1 MRGEAARPVNG
12 SQPRSVPKPTVR
24 NDVASMVLLDDVD
37 CALVAAL
44 QERGDTPNVELAR
57 AVGLSPAATLR
68 RVRRLRDD
76 GVIDGVRASVDPVRV
91 GMAIDAFVLA
101 TLAEHSARAD
111 AGFARALD
119 GMPNVLRADVVAGAD
134 DVLLHVVA
142 ADAAEL
148 HRVLLALKRAGAG
161 RLRTMLRL
169 QTVKPPSP
177 VPLPSRRRDRVPAQG

>member
-1 MRGEAARPVNG
+1 MAV
-12 SQPRSVPKPTVR
+12 
-24 NDVASMVLLDDVD
+24 LDDVD
-37 CALVAAL
+37 CALLAAL

-76 GVIDGVRASVDPVRV
+76 GIVEGVRATVDPARV
-91 GMAIDAFVLA
+91 GLPIDAFVLA
-101 TLAEHSARAD
+101 TLSEHSARAD
-111 AGFARALD
+111 TGFARAVGELA
-119 GMPNVLRADVVAGAD
+119 NVLRADAVAGAD

-142 ADAAEL
+142 ADAGEL

-177 VPLPSRRRDRVPAQG
+177 VPVAARAREHPAHQA

>member
-1 MRGEAARPVNG
+1 
-12 SQPRSVPKPTVR
+12 
-24 NDVASMVLLDDVD
+24 MVVLDDVD

-76 GVIDGVRASVDPVRV
+76 GVIEGVRASVDPARV
-91 GMAIDAFVLA
+91 GLAIDAFVLA

-148 HRVLLALKRAGAG
+148 HRVLLALKRAGAE

-177 VPLPSRRRDRVPAQG
+177 VPLPTRRRARASAQA

>member
-1 MRGEAARPVNG
+1 M
-12 SQPRSVPKPTVR
+12 TI
-24 NDVASMVLLDDVD
+24 LDDVD

-44 QERGDTPNVELAR
+44 QERGDMPNVELAR

-76 GVIDGVRASVDPVRV
+76 GVIESVRATVDPARV

-101 TLAEHSARAD
+101 TRAEHSARAD

-142 ADAAEL
+142 TDAAEL
-148 HRVLLALKRAGAG
+148 HGVLVALKRAGAE

-177 VPLPSRRRDRVPAQG
+177 VPLPTRRRDRALSGA

>member
-1 MRGEAARPVNG
+1 MAI
-12 SQPRSVPKPTVR
+12 
-24 NDVASMVLLDDVD
+24 LDDVD

-68 RVRRLRDD
+68 RVRRLRED
-76 GVIDGVRASVDPVRV
+76 GVIEGVRATVDPAQV
-91 GMAIDAFVLA
+91 GLALDAFVLA
-101 TLAEHSARAD
+101 TLGEHSARAD
-111 AGFARALD
+111 AGFARALE
-119 GMPNVLRADVVAGAD
+119 GMPNVLRADSVAGVD
-134 DVLLHVVA
+134 DVLLHIVA

-148 HRVLLALKRAGAG
+148 HRVLLALKRAGAE

-177 VPLPSRRRDRVPAQG
+177 VPLPTARRDRAEPQA

>member
-1 MRGEAARPVNG
+1 MPVF
-12 SQPRSVPKPTVR
+12 
-24 NDVASMVLLDDVD
+24 DDVD
-37 CALVAAL
+37 CALLAAL
-44 QERGDTPNVELAR
+44 QEHGDAPNVELAQ

-76 GVIDGVRASVDPVRV
+76 GVIEGVRATVDPARV
-91 GMAIDAFVLA
+91 GLAIDAFVLA

-111 AGFARALD
+111 AEFARAV
-119 GMPNVLRADVVAGAD
+119 GAMANVLRADAVAGAD

-148 HRVLLALKRAGAG
+148 HRVLLALKRAGAE

-177 VPLPSRRRDRVPAQG
+177 VPVSSQA

>member
-1 MRGEAARPVNG
+1 MPVF
-12 SQPRSVPKPTVR
+12 
-24 NDVASMVLLDDVD
+24 DDVD
-37 CALVAAL
+37 CALLAAL
-44 QERGDTPNVELAR
+44 QERGDAPNVELAQ

-76 GVIDGVRASVDPVRV
+76 GVIEGVRATVDPARV
-91 GMAIDAFVLA
+91 GLAIDVFVLA

-111 AGFARALD
+111 AEFARAV
-119 GMPNVLRADVVAGAD
+119 GAMANVLRADAVAGAD

-142 ADAAEL
+142 ADAAGL
-148 HRVLLALKRAGAG
+148 HRVLLALKRAGAE

-177 VPLPSRRRDRVPAQG
+177 VPVTSQA

>member
-1 MRGEAARPVNG
+1 MP
-12 SQPRSVPKPTVR
+12 
-24 NDVASMVLLDDVD
+24 LLDDLD
-37 CALVAAL
+37 CALLATL
-44 QERGDTPNVELAR
+44 QERGDAPNVELAQV
-57 AVGLSPAATLR
+57 VGLSPAATLR

-76 GVIDGVRASVDPVRV
+76 GVIEGVRATVDPARV
-91 GMAIDAFVLA
+91 GLAIDAFVLA

-111 AGFARALD
+111 ADFGRAVG
-119 GMPNVLRADVVAGAD
+119 GMVNVLRADAVAGAD

-148 HRVLLALKRAGAG
+148 HRTLLALKRAGAA

-177 VPLPSRRRDRVPAQG
+177 VPVAVGTHQA

>member
-1 MRGEAARPVNG
+1 MRNA
-12 SQPRSVPKPTVR
+12 
-24 NDVASMVLLDDVD
+24 VACMTILDDVD
-37 CALVAAL
+37 CALVATL

-76 GVIDGVRASVDPVRV
+76 GVIESVRATVDPARV
-91 GMAIDAFVLA
+91 GLALDAFVLA

-111 AGFARALD
+111 AGFARALE

-148 HRVLLALKRAGAG
+148 HRVLLALKRAGAD

-169 QTVKPPSP
+169 QTVKPPGP
-177 VPLPSRRRDRVPAQG
+177 VPLPTRRRDRAAVQA